1 MSAHIPV
8 GLKIPP
14 SRALRRNIEVGVLI
28 ATSKTVSCLD
38 EIYKLYG
45 EDFRMTPCIGY
56 RPHSFHQ
63 LFQRRAARF

>member
-1 MSAHIPV
+1 MPV
-8 GLKIPP
+8 GLKIPT
-14 SRALRRNIEVGVLI
+14 SRALRRNIEIGVLI

-45 EDFRMTPCIGY
+45 EDSRMTPCIGY
-56 RPHSFHQ
+56 GPDSFPQ